1 MGIRMMKYFNIGIAT
16 FAVSMM
22 FANASAT
29 AQMPEIKRPLRIDI
43 LATENPNLIDT
54 LTTGSVEQE
63 GEIDDFVVG
72 AAVMNNNDMLSYC
85 VNISDAAT
93 EARNSI
99 LQKMMEET
107 EVKISKKLAMLETK
121 TGVLKEWVDRR
132 DMFMKSA
139 SKSLVTIFETMRPD
153 AAASQIAELKVGL
166 AAAII
171 LKLQP
176 KTSSAIMTEI
186 PPKHAAKITAMLT
199 SAIDI
204 SDTQGNMN
212 VNLDEKMAA
221 Q

>member
-1 MGIRMMKYFNIGIAT
+1 
-16 FAVSMM
+16 
-22 FANASAT
+22 
-29 AQMPEIKRPLRIDI
+29 
-43 LATENPNLIDT
+43 
-54 LTTGSVEQE
+54 
-63 GEIDDFVVG
+63 
-72 AAVMNNNDMLSYC
+72 MLSYC

-107 EVKISKKLAMLETK
+107 EVMIGKKLAMLEAK

-212 VNLDEKMAA
+212 VNPDEKMAA

>member
-16 FAVSMM
+16 FAVSLM
-22 FANASAT
+22 FASSSAM
-29 AQMPEIKRPLRIDI
+29 AQVPEVKRPLRIDI
-43 LATENPNLIDT
+43 LATENPNLIDA
-54 LTTGSVEQE
+54 LTTGSVKKEM
-63 GEIDDFVVG
+63 EIDDFVVG

-107 EVKISKKLAMLETK
+107 EVKIGEKLTMLEAK
-121 TGVLKEWVDRR
+121 TGVLKEWVNRR
-132 DMFMKSA
+132 DMFMKQA

-212 VNLDEKMAA
+212 VNRDEKMAA

>member
-1 MGIRMMKYFNIGIAT
+1 MGDRVTKYFSIGITT
-16 FAVSMM
+16 FAVSLML
-22 FANASAT
+22 AGSSVNAQA
-29 AQMPEIKRPLRIDI
+29 PRDERPRRIDI
-43 LATENPNLIDT
+43 LAVKTPNLIDD
-54 LTTGSVEQE
+54 LETGSIGTDV
-63 GEIDDFVVG
+63 GISDFVSG
-72 AAVMNNNDMLSYC
+72 AVMNNNDMLSYC
-85 VNISDAAT
+85 INISDAAT

-99 LQKMMEET
+99 LQKMMKET
-107 EVKISKKLAMLETK
+107 ESKIADKLTMLEAK
-121 TGVLKEWVDRR
+121 TATLREWVDRR

-139 SKSLVTIFETMRPD
+139 NKSLVSIFETMRPD

-176 KTSSAIMTEI
+176 KISSAIMTEI

-204 SDTQGNMN
+204 SDTQGNVD
-212 VNLDEKMAA
+212 VNNEEKMAK